1 MCDDAPKPASLCGT
15 GPTGNRREAI
25 ILRVPD
31 YVIRHR
37 EGWPDEVV
45 ADEYIEQDGDF
56 VFIRDGDEVFRV
68 HGADVVSVGPRG
80 DELSGSH

>member
-1 MCDDAPKPASLCGT
+1 
-15 GPTGNRREAI
+15 
-25 ILRVPD
+25 VPD